1 MLEWLQE
8 NLLFCGM
15 VGSGVFGLLCVAIV
29 NHFYNKTL
37 RDLRQM
43 KDAKGK
49 WTKDFL
55 NEYQNRSKNQQK
67 IKNAEVFVRAQLTRG
82 KVLGVTLQKWKQG
95 IGWGAALCFFLMLVA
110 VYSNYRY
117 PNYEIESR
125 QYVLVGAGIFLFLL
139 LMRQFMSFFGKEDM
153 LVDGL
158 LDYMEN
164 TNAVSEYIVDMDTT
178 REQIRE
184 ELIQRVTEGI
194 SQTAVSQNKFSHMLT
209 SEEEKIV
216 REVIREYLT

>member
-29 NHFYNKTL
+29 NHFYNKIFH
-37 RDLRQM
+37 DVRQI
-43 KDAKGK
+43 KDARGK
-49 WTKDFL
+49 WTKEFL

-67 IKNAEVFVRAQLTRG
+67 IKNSEVFVRAQLVKG
-82 KVLGVTLQKWKQG
+82 KVWGVTLQKWKQG
-95 IGWGAALCFFLMLVA
+95 IGWGAVLCFVLMLVA
-110 VYSNYRY
+110 VYGNYSY
-117 PNYEIESR
+117 LNQEFASR
-125 QYVLVGAGIFLFLL
+125 QYMLVGVGILLSLL
-139 LMRQFMSFFGKEDM
+139 LIRQFMSFFGKEDM
-153 LVDGL
+153 LVDVL

-164 TNAVSEYIVDMDTT
+164 TNATSEYAVDMNAT

-194 SQTAVSQNKFSHMLT
+194 SQTAASQNKFSHMLT

>member
-29 NHFYNKTL
+29 NHFYSKIL
-37 RDLRQM
+37 HDVRQI

-49 WTKDFL
+49 WTKEFL

-67 IKNAEVFVRAQLTRG
+67 IKNAEVFVRAQLIKG
-82 KVLGVTLQKWKQG
+82 KVLGITLQKWKQG
-95 IGWGAALCFFLMLVA
+95 IGWGAVLCFVLMLVA
-110 VYSNYRY
+110 VYGNYSY
-117 PNYEIESR
+117 PNQTIVSR
-125 QYVLVGAGIFLFLL
+125 QYILTGAGIVLFLL
-139 LMRQFMSFFGKEDM
+139 LIRQFMSFFGKEDM
-153 LVDGL
+153 LVDVL

-164 TNAVSEYIVDMDTT
+164 TNVASEYIVDMDAT

-194 SQTAVSQNKFSHMLT
+194 SQTAASQNKYSHMLT
-209 SEEEKIV
+209 SDEEKIV

>member
-29 NHFYNKTL
+29 NHFYNKIL
-37 RDLRQM
+37 RDVRQI

-49 WTKDFL
+49 WTKEFL
-55 NEYQNRSKNQQK
+55 SEYQNRSKNQQK
-67 IKNAEVFVRAQLTRG
+67 IKNAEVFVRAQLIKG

-110 VYSNYRY
+110 VYGNYSY
-117 PNYEIESR
+117 PNQEFVPR
-125 QYVLVGAGIFLFLL
+125 QYVLAGAGILLFLL
-139 LMRQFMSFFGKEDM
+139 LVRQFMSFFGKEDM
-153 LVDGL
+153 LIDGL

-164 TNAVSEYIVDMDTT
+164 TNVASEYVVDMDAT

-194 SQTAVSQNKFSHMLT
+194 SQTAASQNKFSHMLT

>member
-1 MLEWLQE
+1 MLKWLQE

-29 NHFYNKTL
+29 NYFYNKIL
-37 RDLRQM
+37 RDVRQI

-49 WTKDFL
+49 WTKEFL
-55 NEYQNRSKNQQK
+55 SEYQNRSKNQQK
-67 IKNAEVFVRAQLTRG
+67 IKNAEVFVRAQLIKG
-82 KVLGVTLQKWKQG
+82 KILGVTLQKWKQG

-110 VYSNYRY
+110 VYSNYSY
-117 PNYEIESR
+117 PNQEFVPHKS
-125 QYVLVGAGIFLFLL
+125 VLAGAGILLFLL
-139 LMRQFMSFFGKEDM
+139 LVRQFMSFFGKEDM
-153 LVDGL
+153 LIDGL
-158 LDYMEN
+158 LDYVEN
-164 TNAVSEYIVDMDTT
+164 TNAASENIVDMNVA

-194 SQTAVSQNKFSHMLT
+194 SQTAASQNKFSHMLT

>member
-15 VGSGVFGLLCVAIV
+15 VGTGVFGLLCVAIV
-29 NHFYNKTL
+29 NQFYNKIF
-37 RDLRQM
+37 RDVRQI

-49 WTKDFL
+49 WTKEFL
-55 NEYQNRSKNQQK
+55 NEYKNRSKSQQK
-67 IKNAEVFVRAQLTRG
+67 IKNAEVFVRAQLIQG
-82 KVLGVTLQKWKQG
+82 KVLGITLQKWKQG
-95 IGWGAALCFFLMLVA
+95 IGWGAVLCFVLMLVA
-110 VYSNYRY
+110 VYGNYSY
-117 PNYEIESR
+117 PSQVLVPR
-125 QYVLVGAGIFLFLL
+125 QYVLVGAAIVLFLL
-139 LMRQFMSFFGKEDM
+139 MIRLFMGFFGKEDM
-153 LVDGL
+153 LVDVL

-164 TNAVSEYIVDMDTT
+164 TSAASEYAVDMNAA

-194 SQTAVSQNKFSHMLT
+194 SQTAASQNKFSHMLT